1 MRITENPSTF
11 SRSFVD
17 VCTTICQHIS
27 TFCNPLKNSSVI
39 FEGVLTSRDFWIAC
53 VGSEEAHDW
62 MFPIR
67 SNKLIIKECINA
79 MFACDSSVMISSM
92 SRVLVHWKPLPQ
104 PMQKDIWLCASLATV
119 MENCVLA
126 GDMMGII
133 TCCCSVTS
141 IAATYSESPDKLLS
155 KVISTLNIDDED
167 GTNRIPSIIDTLFEV
182 SSIMC
187 SKAAGSAMLYSREYC
202 EQAAE
207 ICDRIIAPLLQGM
220 DGIEQDIEHCTR
232 RFYEAAGS
240 GGVSNMPAIAENW
253 AKANRSQIFEA
264 ITSPLPEL
272 NDYSWTNEA
281 FVQAWTGLKMLS
293 LLCASTDSEIVSVI
307 WISVQLLTAGSS
319 VTDISISC
327 PEFHRIF
334 LRCSCGSRNFNF
346 ATIGSG
352 IIPLPDF
359 ILSSA
364 ESCQN
369 FCQTFYS
376 ECNSADRARGISDFS
391 TRIVSNP
398 TLLTVSSSFLH
409 LRSFRKLLSGS
420 FGSALK
426 FFHSVGHVNVLRL
439 SLLLEQNYFLEAIH
453 LIKHFQRCC
462 LNSHGSDDVD
472 IALVIDSCVA
482 GLICHASKALP
493 SISSP
498 SGATLLYTVCS
509 CSSINRSLPIRKF
522 SQVIHAAI
530 SAKQVSEIEMELA
543 VSILNLVFEC
553 FGKSFSVDVESY
565 SAAVMQFC
573 ERCRGFLSIQSVVDQ
588 ELDSVVQKLIGLI
601 SPVLSLNPRLLGS
614 FCTDFL
620 QTFDIYFLII
630 LQALFQCLKRT
641 IL

>member
-1 MRITENPSTF
+1 MLITENQSTF
-11 SRSFVD
+11 TRSFVD
-17 VCTTICQHIS
+17 VCTTIYQHIR
-27 TFCNPLKNSSVI
+27 TFCNTLRNSSVI
-39 FEGVLTSRDFWIAC
+39 FEGVLTNRDFWIAC

-79 MFACDSSVMISSM
+79 MFACDSMVMISSM
-92 SRVLVHWKPLPQ
+92 SRVLMHWKPPPQ
-104 PMQKDIWLCASLATV
+104 PMQKDVWLCASLAIV

-126 GDMMGII
+126 GDMVGIT

-141 IAATYSESPDKLLS
+141 IASTYSESTDKLLS
-155 KVISTLNIDDED
+155 KVILTLNIDDED
-167 GTNRIPSIIDTLFEV
+167 DTNRVPSIIDTLFEV
-182 SSIMC
+182 SSIIC
-187 SKAAGSAMLYSREYC
+187 SKATSAAILYSREYC
-202 EQAAE
+202 EQVAE

-220 DGIEQDIEHCTR
+220 DGIEKEIEHCTR
-232 RFYEAAGS
+232 RIYEAVGS

-253 AKANRSQIFEA
+253 AKANQSMIFEA

-281 FVQAWTGLKMLS
+281 FVQAWIALKMLS
-293 LLCASTDSEIVSVI
+293 LLCKSTDSEIVSVV

-319 VTDISISC
+319 FADISISC
-327 PEFHRIF
+327 PEFYKIF

-346 ATIGSG
+346 ADIGSG
-352 IIPLPDF
+352 IIPLPD
-359 ILSSA
+359 IIISSA

-369 FCQTFYS
+369 LCQTFYS
-376 ECNSADRARGISDFS
+376 ESNVADRARGISDFS
-391 TRIVSNP
+391 TRIVCNP
-398 TLLTVSSSFLH
+398 TLLTVASSFLH

-420 FGSALK
+420 FESAFK

-439 SLLLEQNYFLEAIH
+439 SLLLEKNYFLEAVH
-453 LIKHFQRCC
+453 LIKHFQSCC
-462 LNSHGSDDVD
+462 LNSYGSDDVD

-482 GLICHASKALP
+482 GLISHASKALP
-493 SISSP
+493 SLSSP

-522 SQVIHAAI
+522 SQVMHAAI
-530 SAKQVSEIEMELA
+530 SEKQVSEMEMELA

-565 SAAVMQFC
+565 AAAVMQFC
-573 ERCRGFLSIQSVVDQ
+573 ERCRVFLIQSAVDQ
-588 ELDSVVQKLIGLI
+588 ELDSVVHKLIGLI

-620 QTFDIYFLII
+620 QTFYVYFLII

-641 IL
+641 KL